1 MTTQMFPHASFV
13 GFESLFDELQK
24 ASTHQGNNYPPHNIV
39 KIDDDQ
45 YIVELAIAGFSMDE
59 IDITVERDKLNI
71 KGAQESQDR
80 QYLYK
85 GISEKKFNRTFK
97 LAEHVIVSDA
107 LLENGVLKI
116 TLEMKIPEELKPR
129 KIKIWRPPAP
139 SLLTE

>member
-1 MTTQMFPHASFV
+1 MTNLMYPHASFV

-71 KGAQESQDR
+71 KGAQEAQDR

-97 LAEHVIVSDA
+97 LAEHVVISDA
-107 LLENGVLKI
+107 MLENGILKI
-116 TLEMKIPEELKPR
+116 MLQVTIPEELKPR
-129 KIKIWRPPAP
+129 KIKISKPQ
-139 SLLTE
+139 LLNE

>member
-1 MTTQMFPHASFV
+1 MYPPASFV

-71 KGAQESQDR
+71 KGVQESQDR

-97 LAEHVIVSDA
+97 LAEHVILSDA
-107 LLENGVLKI
+107 LLENGILKI

>member
-1 MTTQMFPHASFV
+1 MYPHASFV

-45 YIVELAIAGFSMDE
+45 YVVELAIAGFSMDE

-71 KGAQESQDR
+71 KGAQEAQDR

-97 LAEHVIVSDA
+97 LAEHVVISDA
-107 LLENGVLKI
+107 MLENGILKI
-116 TLEMKIPEELKPR
+116 MLQVTIPEELKPR
-129 KIKIWRPPAP
+129 KIKISKPE
-139 SLLTE
+139 LLNE

>member
-1 MTTQMFPHASFV
+1 MYPPASFV

-45 YIVELAIAGFSMDE
+45 YVVELAIAGFSMDE

-71 KGAQESQDR
+71 KGVQESQDR

-97 LAEHVIVSDA
+97 LAEHVVISDA
-107 LLENGVLKI
+107 MLENGILKI
-116 TLEMKIPEELKPR
+116 MLQVTIPEELKPR
-129 KIKIWRPPAP
+129 KIKISKPE
-139 SLLTE
+139 LLNE

>member
-1 MTTQMFPHASFV
+1 MLPHASFV

-45 YIVELAIAGFSMDE
+45 YVVELAIAGFSMDE

-71 KGAQESQDR
+71 KGAQEAQDR

-97 LAEHVIVSDA
+97 LAEHVVISDA
-107 LLENGVLKI
+107 MLENGILKI
-116 TLEMKIPEELKPR
+116 MLQVTIPEELKPR
-129 KIKIWRPPAP
+129 KIKISKPE
-139 SLLTE
+139 LLNE

>member
-1 MTTQMFPHASFV
+1 MFPHASFV

-45 YIVELAIAGFSMDE
+45 YVVELAIAGFSMDE

-71 KGAQESQDR
+71 KGAQEAQDR

-97 LAEHVIVSDA
+97 LAEHVTISDA
-107 LLENGVLKI
+107 ILENGILKI
-116 TLEMKIPEELKPR
+116 MLQVTIPEELKPR
-129 KIKIWRPPAP
+129 KIKISKPQ
-139 SLLTE
+139 LLNE

>member
-1 MTTQMFPHASFV
+1 MYPPASFV

-71 KGAQESQDR
+71 KGAQEAQDR

-97 LAEHVIVSDA
+97 LAEHVVISDA
-107 LLENGVLKI
+107 MLENGILKI
-116 TLEMKIPEELKPR
+116 MLQVTIPEELKPR
-129 KIKIWRPPAP
+129 KIKISKPE
-139 SLLTE
+139 LLNE

>member
-1 MTTQMFPHASFV
+1 MYPPASFV

-45 YIVELAIAGFSMDE
+45 YVVELAIAGFSMDE

-71 KGAQESQDR
+71 KGAQEAQDR

-97 LAEHVIVSDA
+97 LAEHVVISDA
-107 LLENGVLKI
+107 MLENGILKI
-116 TLEMKIPEELKPR
+116 MLQVTIPEELKPR
-129 KIKIWRPPAP
+129 KIKISKPE
-139 SLLTE
+139 LLNE

>member
-1 MTTQMFPHASFV
+1 MYPPASFV

-45 YIVELAIAGFSMDE
+45 YVVELAIAGFSMDE

-71 KGAQESQDR
+71 KGVQESQDR

-107 LLENGVLKI
+107 LLENGILKI

>member
-1 MTTQMFPHASFV
+1 MYPHASFV

-45 YIVELAIAGFSMDE
+45 YVVELAIAGFSMDE

-71 KGAQESQDR
+71 KGAQEAQDR

-97 LAEHVIVSDA
+97 LAEHVTISDA
-107 LLENGVLKI
+107 MLENGILKI
-116 TLEMKIPEELKPR
+116 MLQVTIPEELKPR
-129 KIKIWRPPAP
+129 KIKISKPE
-139 SLLTE
+139 LLNE

>member
-1 MTTQMFPHASFV
+1 MYPHASFV

-45 YIVELAIAGFSMDE
+45 YVVELAIAGFSMDE

-71 KGAQESQDR
+71 KGAQEAQDR

-97 LAEHVIVSDA
+97 LAEHVTISDA
-107 LLENGVLKI
+107 ILENGILKI
-116 TLEMKIPEELKPR
+116 MLQVTIPEELKPR
-129 KIKIWRPPAP
+129 KIKISKPQ
-139 SLLTE
+139 LLNE

>member
-1 MTTQMFPHASFV
+1 MTNLMYPPASFV

-71 KGAQESQDR
+71 KGVQESQDR

-107 LLENGVLKI
+107 LLENGILKI

>member
-1 MTTQMFPHASFV
+1 MYPPASFV

-71 KGAQESQDR
+71 KGVQESQDR

-107 LLENGVLKI
+107 LLENGILKI